1 MEKLEFRVE
10 VVEVTNS
17 KKSLSRGDK
26 DVSKVVLEGG
36 DYDVDVKVTLKSE
49 EREIEGFSLKQGFK
63 LVLVPLDQ
71 KLDV

>member
-26 DVSKVVLEGG
+26 DVSKVVL
-36 DYDVDVKVTLKSE
+36 DFPKA
-49 EREIEGFSLKQGFK
+49 GFQACSCPVGSKAGC
-63 LVLVPLDQ
+63 VR
-71 KLDV
+71 